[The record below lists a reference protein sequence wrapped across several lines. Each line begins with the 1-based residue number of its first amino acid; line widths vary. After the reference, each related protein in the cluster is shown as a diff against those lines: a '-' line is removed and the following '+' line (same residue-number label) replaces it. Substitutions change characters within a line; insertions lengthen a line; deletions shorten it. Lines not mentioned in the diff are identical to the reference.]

1 MIPKMSI
8 VVPYR
13 HSYSD
18 ELRYML
24 RSTANIPHNDVFVI
38 GDHPR
43 FNIHHIPYRQT
54 IDVAKNTLE
63 ILNTAV
69 NSRDISEEFI
79 WWHDDTYLMKPVDSI
94 ENNHRGYYADIL
106 KEYTLKRKHNY
117 YTQRMQKTYLRLLQL
132 GVKKPI
138 CYELHTPFVINKTKW
153 REVSSH
159 ITPSLNKL
167 SMYGNLNNIG
177 GTAIK
182 DVKVRRGDSVP
193 RGTFISTHD
202 STFNTSK
209 VGRHIKEVFKEK
221 GIYEY

>member
-1 MIPKMSI
+1 MMDI

-24 RSTANIPHNDVFVI
+24 RSTANIPHRDVFII

-43 FNIHHIPYRQT
+43 FNIHHIPYIQT
-54 IDVAKNTLE
+54 VDVAKNTLE

-69 NSRDISEEFI
+69 NSRDISDDFI
-79 WWHDDTYLMKPVDSI
+79 WWHDDTYLMNPVDSI
-94 ENNHRGYYADIL
+94 GTYHRGYYKEIL
-106 KEYTLKRKHNY
+106 REYVLKRKNNY
-117 YTQRMQKTYLRLLQL
+117 YTQRMHKTYTRLLQL
-132 GVKKPI
+132 GIKNPI
-138 CYELHTPFVINKTKW
+138 CYEIHVPFVINKQKW
-153 REVSSH
+153 REVSEH

-177 GTAIK
+177 GSQIK

-193 RGTFISTHD
+193 DGTLISTHD
-202 STFNTSK
+202 STFNNSK
-209 VGRHIKEVFKEK
+209 VGRHIKEIFSDK